1 MRCSAISNSTPC
13 QSENLALN
21 IGPHKSLKYGLIY
34 GRDMVSVQGIFEQTK
49 AIQAQ
54 EKQNKTQKREKKT
67 QR

>member
-54 EKQNKTQKREKKT
+54 EKQNTEKGKKK